1 MWRRLVCTVLAWCM
15 AAPVLAADTDGL
27 LVAAGAG
34 YRRPVMQLLEDF
46 GAQSGIRA
54 EGSFGNMKQV
64 EAQARQNPEIAL
76 LIGDQVFLEP
86 MGLAESFE
94 QLGKGRLV
102 LVAAKGHDIRA
113 VQDLRD
119 PRFKRIALP
128 DRTKAVYGNA
138 ANTCLQRLGLS
149 EALAGRILE
158 VATVPQ
164 VGTYLA
170 TGEVD
175 AGFVNRTEAL
185 ALASRVGATIDAPED
200 CYDPIVLSVGVI
212 KGRAGTPAVRAFL
225 EYLRSPKARS
235 VLERHGM

>member
-1 MWRRLVCTVLAWCM
+1 MLRRLVWTVLTLCVAVP
-15 AAPVLAADTDGL
+15 ALAADSL

-46 GAQSGIRA
+46 SAQSGIRA

-86 MGLAESFE
+86 MGLAESF
-94 QLGKGRLV
+94 V

-138 ANTCLQRLGLS
+138 ANTCLQRLKLS
-149 EALAGRILE
+149 ESLAGRILE